1 MNRRTRLT
9 LLTPVVVGSLA
20 LGSTAFAQ
28 APSAPAPAAVPAA
41 TCSLSD
47 VLPDGTVNVSGGG
60 FLPGPAFLESST
72 GIGAG
77 FSMSPDGT
85 FTIPKQKKDATY
97 SIRQGSTVTQCSGGG
112 TTTTTGTTL
121 KAGIV
126 AGWDAV
132 RANCAA
138 TPPASANQQF
148 SQGWNKGAAVAKEA
162 FC

>member
-28 APSAPAPAAVPAA
+28 APSAPAAVPAA
-41 TCSLSD
+41 TCSLSG

-60 FLPGPAFLESST
+60 FLPGPAYLESST

-85 FTIPKQKKDATY
+85 FTIAKQKKDATY
-97 SIRQGSTVTQCSGGG
+97 SVKQGSTVTRCSGGG
-112 TTTTTGTTL
+112 TTTNPTGTTL

-138 TPPASANQQF
+138 TAPASANQQF
-148 SQGWNKGAAVAKEA
+148 SQGWNKGAAVAREA

>member
-1 MNRRTRLT
+1 MKRRTRLT
-9 LLTPVVVGSLA
+9 LLAPVIVGSLA
-20 LGSTAFAQ
+20 LGSTALAQ
-28 APSAPAPAAVPAA
+28 APSAPAAVPAA
-41 TCSLSD
+41 TCSLSG

-60 FLPGPAFLESST
+60 FLPGPAFLEAST
-72 GIGAG
+72 GVGAG

-85 FTIPKQKKDATY
+85 FTIAKQKKDATY
-97 SIRQGSTVTQCSGGG
+97 SVRQGSTVTRCSGDG
-112 TTTTTGTTL
+112 TTSAATGTTA

-138 TPPASANQQF
+138 TAPASANEQF
-148 SQGWNKGAAVAKEA
+148 SQGWTKGAAVAKEA